1 MRKIQEL
8 TLNPNPDPDPNP
20 NPNPLTLTP
29 TLTLTCPMRFIA
41 RNTQEHSLMIT
52 RPMTPK
58 IPAIV
63 RIPIVGIAIAGIAAD
78 HCMHT

>member
-1 MRKIQEL
+1 MHPCIYSAHAVHMQCISTCRAYAVHVES
-8 TLNPNPDPDPNP
+8 
-20 NPNPLTLTP
+20 
-29 TLTLTCPMRFIA
+29 TCPMRFIA
-41 RNTQEHSLMIT
+41 RNTQEHSLMMT

-63 RIPIVGIAIAGIAAD
+63 GIPIVGIAIAGIAAD